1 MYRKRDEKKKEER
14 KKQESATRSPPSRA
28 EKYPHTFVFLE
39 ILFGQVVSLQGL
51 LETLSSF
58 GNVGYPSSAPAETR

>member
-1 MYRKRDEKKKEER
+1 MYRKRDEKKKEKR
-14 KKQESATRSPPSRA
+14 KVQHEEPSRA
-28 EKYPHTFVFLE
+28 EEYPHTFVFLE